1 MGQSLVELITPDRV
15 LPTVQVADKVALL
28 AELARR
34 VAGSAGLDPAAV
46 EAALSERERL
56 SSTGVGAGIAI
67 PHAQVAGLARP
78 IGFLARLEGPVE
90 FGAED
95 GLGVDLVVV
104 VLAPEG
110 AMVDQLKALGRVAR
124 VLRHR
129 SVSDR
134 LRAAVGAVAMH
145 GILGE
150 AERELA
156 PP

>member
-1 MGQSLVELITPDRV
+1 MGQSLVELITPDRI
-15 LPTVQVADKVALL
+15 LPVVEAADKAALL
-28 AELARR
+28 AALARR
-34 VAGSAGLDPAAV
+34 IASAAALDPTAV
-46 EAALSERERL
+46 EAALAERERL
-56 SSTGVGAGIAI
+56 SSTGVGSGIAI
-67 PHAQVAGLARP
+67 PHAQVPGLARP
-78 IGFLARLEGPVE
+78 IGLLARLQRAVE

-129 SVSDR
+129 SIADQ
-134 LRAAVGAVAMH
+134 LREASGAEAIH
-145 GILGE
+145 GILGR
-150 AERELA
+150 AERELG

>member
-1 MGQSLVELITPDRV
+1 MGQSLVELITPDRI
-15 LPTVQVADKVALL
+15 LPVVEAADKAALL
-28 AELARR
+28 AALARR
-34 VAGSAGLDPAAV
+34 IASAAGLDANTV
-46 EAALSERERL
+46 EAALAERERL
-56 SSTGVGAGIAI
+56 SSTGVGSGIAI
-67 PHAQVAGLARP
+67 PHAQVPGLARP
-78 IGFLARLEGPVE
+78 IGLLARLQRAVE

-129 SVSDR
+129 SIADQ
-134 LRAAVGAVAMH
+134 LREASGAEAIH
-145 GILGE
+145 GILGR
-150 AERELA
+150 AERELG